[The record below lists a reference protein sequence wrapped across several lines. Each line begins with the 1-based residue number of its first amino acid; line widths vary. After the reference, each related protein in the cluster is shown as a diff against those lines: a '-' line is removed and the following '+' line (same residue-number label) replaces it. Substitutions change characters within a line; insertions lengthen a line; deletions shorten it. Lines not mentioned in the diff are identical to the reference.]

1 MRPGRPRG
9 YLRALIGGLAL
20 VFVIAHAALA
30 QGIALLR
37 DDEIEGT
44 IRAMADP
51 IFQAAGLDAKAIR
64 VYIVN
69 DPRLN
74 AFVAGGQNL
83 FLNAGL
89 LIRTENPQQVEG
101 VIAHESG
108 HIAGGHLSRVV
119 EAQSNASAE
128 AIIGALLGA
137 AAAVAGA
144 PQVGTAI
151 IAGGLTLGQ
160 RNLLAF
166 SRTQEQAADQGA
178 VTFLGRLGQPPT
190 GLLEFLDILARQDAQ
205 TVRNADVFLRTHPL
219 TSDRV
224 NRLREEV
231 ERSPHRGWA
240 PSAASVEAHARLRAK
255 LVAFLDPPAAVL
267 QRYAT
272 DDSVAGRYA
281 RAIALYR
288 KPDLAKALEV
298 IDGLI
303 ASEPN
308 NAWFYELKGQMLFES
323 GRVAEAIGPYREAQ
337 RRAPRAVMVRA
348 GLAQAL
354 IELGGEPALDEAARI
369 LADLRVAEPRNPALW
384 RLSGI
389 AAGKLG
395 REGEAALALGEY
407 AILMR
412 RLDDARRQLDRA
424 RLLIREGDRLY
435 VRLVD
440 LEQAY
445 DEALADR
452 PRRARLAPVQEL
464 LLERGPE

>member
-1 MRPGRPRG
+1 LRR
-9 YLRALIGGLAL
+9 YLQPVLAGLAL
-20 VFVIAHAALA
+20 AVVIVHAAFA
-30 QGIALLR
+30 QGVSLLR

-44 IRAMADP
+44 IRTLANP
-51 IFQAAGLDAKAIR
+51 IFEAAGLDATAIR

-69 DPRLN
+69 DPKLN

-101 VIAHESG
+101 VVAHETG
-108 HIAGGHLSRVV
+108 HIAGGHLSRAL
-119 EAQSNASAE
+119 EAQTNASAE

-166 SRTQEQAADQGA
+166 SRTQEQAADEGA

-205 TVRNADVFLRTHPL
+205 IARNADVFLRTHPL

-231 ERSPHRGWA
+231 ERSPHRAWR
-240 PSAASVEAHARLRAK
+240 PSPAALEAHARLRAK
-255 LVAFLDPPAAVL
+255 LVAFLDPPPAVL
-267 QRYAT
+267 QRYAA
-272 DDSVAGRYA
+272 DDSIAGRYA

-288 KPDLAKALEV
+288 KPDLPAALEA

-303 ASEPN
+303 ATEPDN
-308 NAWFYELKGQMLFES
+308 PWFYELKGQMLFEN
-323 GRVAEAIGPYREAQ
+323 GRVADAVGPYREAQ
-337 RRAPRAVMVRA
+337 RRAPHAVMVRA

-354 IELGGEPALDEAARI
+354 IELGGEPELEEAARI

-424 RLLIREGDRLY
+424 RTLIREGDRLY

-452 PRRARLAPVQEL
+452 PRRARLAPAQEL
-464 LLERGPE
+464 LLERGPP